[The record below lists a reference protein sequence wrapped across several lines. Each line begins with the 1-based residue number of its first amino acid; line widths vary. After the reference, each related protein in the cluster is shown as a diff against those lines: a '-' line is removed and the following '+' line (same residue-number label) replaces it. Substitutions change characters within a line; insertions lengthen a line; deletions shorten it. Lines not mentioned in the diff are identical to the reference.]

1 MEDKTK
7 IETTPFCFYFCFVFH
22 GLLVVSA
29 VFIFLLFSNG
39 YWYILVGVVSI
50 FVFSSIDY

>member
-7 IETTPFCFYFCFVFH
+7 
-22 GLLVVSA
+22 LLVVSA